1 MATLHALEVAT
12 SNPRRV
18 REATRPHPSFTHDK
32 KNKHAAKTARDLPK
46 AGGLRC
52 VTNTEWVRSFSALRR
67 LRMTLRAEELLGER
81 RHVGAYP
88 AYRTRRYFFT
98 ASTFGAASCA

>member
-1 MATLHALEVAT
+1 MSCHPEPGGDGEGT
-12 SNPRRV
+12 SRRPV
-18 REATRPHPSFTHDK
+18 DYAQIH
-32 KNKHAAKTARDLPK
+32 
-46 AGGLRC
+46 C

-88 AYRTRRYFFT
+88 AYRMRRYFFT

>member
-1 MATLHALEVAT
+1 MRQ
-12 SNPRRV
+12 RR
-18 REATRPHPSFTHDK
+18 
-32 KNKHAAKTARDLPK
+32 ARDVPK
-46 AGGLRC
+46 AGGLHC

-67 LRMTLRAEELLGER
+67 LRMTLRAGELLGER

-98 ASTFGAASCA
+98 ASTFGAAS